1 MYYYV
6 WRRSTRFIGICQWK
20 NVPKGFTHETKMQID
35 PKHALNATME
45 QRLRDYFRPFN
56 LLLYELIGEDFGY

>member
-1 MYYYV
+1 LDALPEDVY
-6 WRRSTRFIGICQWK
+6 S
-20 NVPKGFTHETKMQID
+20 HETTIEID

-56 LLLYELIGEDFGY
+56 QLLYELIGEDFGFP